1 MLRSAHCGVAVDA
14 GRLRS
19 KSYAVHVLW
28 DGSVVTTTKRGQVD
42 PVFARKVL
50 FAWGASGGRGD
61 SEEGVW
67 RKSV

>member
-1 MLRSAHCGVAVDA
+1 MLRSAHCSIAVNA

-28 DGSVVTTTKRGQVD
+28 DGSVVTTTKPGKVD

-50 FAWGASGGRGD
+50 FAWGVNGGRGG
-61 SEEGVW
+61 SEEGV
-67 RKSV
+67 RGESV